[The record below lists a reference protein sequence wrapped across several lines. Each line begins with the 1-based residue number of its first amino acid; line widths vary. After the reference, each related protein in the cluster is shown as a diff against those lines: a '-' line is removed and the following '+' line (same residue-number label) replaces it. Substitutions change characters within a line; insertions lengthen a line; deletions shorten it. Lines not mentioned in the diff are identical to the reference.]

1 MNDELKQIME
11 RLAERSTRQ
20 PLSPQKVW
28 DQSLTARIENLEL
41 PGKDHD
47 AGVIAL
53 VAALHLKNDDLVVS
67 HGYAQDIE
75 HDATGAYWHGIMHR
89 MEQDYPNASYWF
101 MRAGNHP
108 VMERVKQ
115 RVAERLQQEENVET
129 LATGHAQDIILEFQ
143 DLSIGWTPQKFV
155 ELVKLQENG
164 HSSTSEQTRRVL
176 EQIQHIEMSAL
187 FDYTM
192 DLALE

>member
-28 DQSLTARIENLEL
+28 DQSLTARIENLEI

-89 MEQDYPNASYWF
+89 MEQDYPNANYWF

-108 VMERVKQ
+108 VMESVKQ
-115 RVAERLQQEENVET
+115 RVAEWLQQEGNVET

-143 DLSIGWTPQKFV
+143 DLSIGWTPQNFN
-155 ELVKLQENG
+155 ELVKLQEHG
-164 HSSTSEQTRRVL
+164 DSSTSEQTRRVL